1 MQHDKLAMPMAGI
14 PPLLL
19 DISQS
24 SSALSS
30 AAAAAAAAAAFPPV
44 HHIFVGQSVF
54 ADACLV

>member
-1 MQHDKLAMPMAGI
+1 MPMAGI

-44 HHIFVGQSVF
+44 HQIFVGQSAF
-54 ADACLV
+54 ADACLA